1 MSSKKNNS
9 VNIKKYKTK
18 REFNLGIFLF
28 AIVFIYLVVTIILYF
43 TGDRISVYEVREGSI
58 VKDNSYTGLI
68 IRKETAVTA
77 ESSGYISYYQ
87 AENSKIK
94 RGMNI
99 YALSPEKLDTSS
111 KTDSTQGEHTEGQS
125 ITVNPEVSSAITLQI
140 QNFIEG
146 YRANDFGIFAEI

>member
-111 KTDSTQGEHTEGQS
+111 KQTPHRENTQK
-125 ITVNPEVSSAITLQI
+125 VSP
-140 QNFIEG
+140 
-146 YRANDFGIFAEI
+146 

>member
-111 KTDSTQGEHTEGQS
+111 KTDSNTGRTHRRS
-125 ITVNPEVSSAITLQI
+125 VHNSKS
-140 QNFIEG
+140 
-146 YRANDFGIFAEI
+146 

>member
-111 KTDSTQGEHTEGQS
+111 KTDSTQDRKS
-125 ITVNPEVSSAITLQI
+125 VV
-140 QNFIEG
+140 
-146 YRANDFGIFAEI
+146 

>member
-1 MSSKKNNS
+1 M
-9 VNIKKYKTK
+9 
-18 REFNLGIFLF
+18 
-28 AIVFIYLVVTIILYF
+28 FIYLVVTIILYF

-99 YALSPEKLDTSS
+99 YALSLKSLIQAAKQTPHRRTHRRSVHNS
-111 KTDSTQGEHTEGQS
+111 KS
-125 ITVNPEVSSAITLQI
+125 
-140 QNFIEG
+140 
-146 YRANDFGIFAEI
+146 